1 MPGKSVLAGVCIL
14 TIALALLVA
23 GCGKDY
29 RQIAVIDGDK
39 AELVTFGP
47 VPKEPQKIWEPGR
60 ILAFRTSSPVPGAPG
75 NVSGK
80 AGHIY
85 RVSDDQ
91 KTLEDVAEF
100 QASVPNDTLAYSYG
114 K

>member
-1 MPGKSVLAGVCIL
+1 MPGKAALASVCVL
-14 TIALALLVA
+14 TIVLALLVA

-29 RQIAVIDGDK
+29 RQVAVIDGDK
-39 AELVTFGP
+39 AEIVTFGP
-47 VPKEPQKIWEPGR
+47 VPKEPQKIWRPGR
-60 ILAFRTSSPVPGAPG
+60 VLVFRTSSPVPGAPG

-80 AGHIY
+80 AGHVY

-91 KTLEDVAEF
+91 KKLEEVAEF
-100 QASVPNDTLAYSYG
+100 QHGVPNDTLAYTFG

>member
-1 MPGKSVLAGVCIL
+1 MPGKTALASVCVL
-14 TIALALLVA
+14 TIVLGLLVA

-29 RQIAVIDGDK
+29 RQIAVINGDK
-39 AELVTFGP
+39 AEIFTFGP
-47 VPKEPQKIWEPGR
+47 VPKEPQKVWEPGR

-75 NVSGK
+75 NLAGK
-80 AGHIY
+80 AGHVY

-91 KTLEDVAEF
+91 KLEEVAEF
-100 QASVPNDTLAYSYG
+100 QLSVPNDTLAYTFG

>member
-1 MPGKSVLAGVCIL
+1 MPGKSVLASVCI
-14 TIALALLVA
+14 TVVLALLVA

-47 VPKEPQKIWEPGR
+47 VPKEPQKIWGPGR
-60 ILAFRTSSPVPGAPG
+60 ILVFRTNSPAPGAPG
-75 NVSGK
+75 NLAGK
-80 AGHIY
+80 AGHVY

-100 QASVPNDTLAYSYG
+100 QASMPNDTLAYMYG